1 MGVLRPADDVDPLSQ
16 LIALLRPQALQWRV
30 VEAHDAWTLRFPPV
44 HAVVFGQILEGA
56 IHVARA
62 DGVSFDLQTGDF
74 VLMAGPP
81 DWTAHPPGGGPM
93 TAFQSYIDDPTCLL
107 SRRANPSV
115 TRFLAGYFVFAA
127 ENADL
132 LANLMLPLIHIRAE
146 HVAAGRLGVL
156 LDLLGE
162 EAGVSRPGR
171 ALVLDRL
178 LEITLVEVLRQ
189 RPDDVGAIRPGLLE
203 GLRHPQIS
211 VALKLIHRD
220 AKYPWTVSELAR
232 RSGMSRSA
240 FAARFAQTV
249 GAPPIDYLAAWR
261 MSLAK
266 AALASA
272 TQPMPAIAEMA
283 GYQSVSA
290 FSTAFSRAI
299 GCSPTAYGRKVN
311 SQPAMEMAP
320 VAAA

>member
-1 MGVLRPADDVDPLSQ
+1 MGALRPADEVDPLSQ

-30 VEAHDAWTLRFPPV
+30 VEAHNAWTLRFPAV
-44 HAVVFGQILEGA
+44 NAVVFGQVLEGPLR
-56 IHVARA
+56 VDRA
-62 DGVSFDLQTGDF
+62 DGQQFDLGPGDF
-74 VLMAGPP
+74 MLMAAPP
-81 DWTAHPPGGGPM
+81 SWTAQPPGGGPT
-93 TAFQSYIDDPTCLL
+93 TAFQSYIDEPTCLL
-107 SRRANPSV
+107 SADPCPKI

-132 LANLMLPLIHIRAE
+132 LTNLMLPLIQVHADQ
-146 HVAAGRLGVL
+146 VAAGRLGIL
-156 LDLLGE
+156 LQLLGE

-189 RPDDVGAIRPGLLE
+189 NQSGMDTLRHGLLE

-211 VALKLIHRD
+211 IALKLMHND

-240 FAARFAQTV
+240 FAARFSDTV
-249 GAPPIDYLAAWR
+249 GTPPIDYLAGWR

-266 AALASA
+266 SALVSG
-272 TQPMPAIAEMA
+272 TEPMSDIAELA

-290 FSTAFSRAI
+290 FSTAFSRAV
-299 GCSPTAYGRKVN
+299 GCAPTVFSRQFQSSALG
-311 SQPAMEMAP
+311 
-320 VAAA
+320 

>member
-1 MGVLRPADDVDPLSQ
+1 MGALRPADDVDPLSQ

-30 VEAHDAWTLRFPPV
+30 VEAHNAWTLSFPAV
-44 HAVVFGQILEGA
+44 NAVVFGQVLEGPLR
-56 IHVARA
+56 VDRA
-62 DGVSFDLQTGDF
+62 DGQQFDLVPGDF
-74 VLMAGPP
+74 MLMAAPP
-81 DWTAHPPGGGPM
+81 NWTAQPPGGGLAMP
-93 TAFQSYIDDPTCLL
+93 FQCFIEDPTCLL
-107 SRRANPSV
+107 SADPCPTV

-132 LANLMLPLIHIRAE
+132 LANLMLPLIQVHADQ
-146 HVAAGRLGVL
+146 VAAGRLGVL
-156 LDLLGE
+156 LQLLGE

-189 RPDDVGAIRPGLLE
+189 NQAGLDTMRPGLLE

-211 VALKLIHRD
+211 VALKLMHND

-240 FAARFAQTV
+240 FSARFSETV
-249 GAPPIDYLAAWR
+249 GAPPIDYLAGWR

-266 AALASA
+266 AALVSA
-272 TQPMPAIAEMA
+272 TQPLSNIAELA

-290 FSTAFSRAI
+290 FSTAFSRAV
-299 GCSPTAYGRKVN
+299 GCAPTVFSRRFQSSTPG
-311 SQPAMEMAP
+311 
-320 VAAA
+320 